1 MMTYV
6 FVDWPNC
13 DSAVEYVAQVSR
25 QERFTVCQGIEL
37 WDEEEEEEEVAI
49 RFSLTTCVAMR

>member
-1 MMTYV
+1 MMTQV

-13 DSAVEYVAQVSR
+13 DSAVEYVEQVSR

-37 WDEEEEEEEVAI
+37 WDEEEEEVAI